1 MIPIYLRPG
10 LIPKKKHRG
19 TPGSGPA
26 CPVDPGGPAWKARGN
41 PWGPV
46 QEEGIYFTQLAS
58 GTAGRVVLSGSEE
71 FNCLSLLNFRA
82 DDTGGDSLTY
92 SQ

>member
-1 MIPIYLRPG
+1 MG
-10 LIPKKKHRG
+10 KVG
-19 TPGSGPA
+19 GGA
-26 CPVDPGGPAWKARGN
+26 GGPAWKARGN

-46 QEEGIYFTQLAS
+46 QEEGIYFAQPAS

-82 DDTGGDSLTY
+82 AAAYVCSCRMTQGEIP
-92 SQ
+92 